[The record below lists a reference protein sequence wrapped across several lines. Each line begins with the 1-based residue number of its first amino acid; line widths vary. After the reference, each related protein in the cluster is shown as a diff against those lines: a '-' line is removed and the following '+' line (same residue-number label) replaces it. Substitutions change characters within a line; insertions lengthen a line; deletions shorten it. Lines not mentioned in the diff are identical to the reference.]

1 MITPREMLRDYMTL
15 LNILMQ
21 NPNVDFNAIV
31 GTAVTL
37 KTDAP
42 EEITPPET
50 SRSKFDPADIDF

>member
-1 MITPREMLRDYMTL
+1 MLRDYMTL

-37 KTDAP
+37 KTEEP
-42 EEITPPET
+42 EAQIPADIP
-50 SRSKFDPADIDF
+50 RSKFDPADIDF

>member
-21 NPNVDFNAIV
+21 NPNVDFNSIV

-37 KTDAP
+37 KTEEP
-42 EEITPPET
+42 EAQPQTDI
-50 SRSKFDPADIDF
+50 SRAKFDPADIEF